1 MNDLWAEDILTETP
15 IRTPI
20 AILKEQASLLGKKTQ
35 NVVLAEVVPI
45 SGANFYLRFNIKA
58 PALGNYSYTLFTIIH
73 SIGLYPLEIEL
84 DDDVAK
90 ELGLDITRSTP
101 VKDEEEL
108 IQLLDRVL
116 KAERTKH
123 IIRALLAQSTQNE

>member
-1 MNDLWAEDILTETP
+1 MNDLWAEDIVTEKV
-15 IRTPI
+15 RTPV
-20 AILKEQASLLGKKTQ
+20 AFLREQASFLGKKTQ

-45 SGANFYLRFNIKA
+45 SGVNFFLRFNIKA
-58 PALGNYSYTLFTIIH
+58 PALGDYSYTLFTIIH

-90 ELGLDITRSTP
+90 ELGLEISTSTT
-101 VKDEEEL
+101 VKDEDEL
-108 IQLLDRVL
+108 IQLLGKVL

-123 IIRALLAQSTQNE
+123 IIRILLAQSSE